1 MFTEI
6 DIFKFFI
13 IIFSN
18 TVTTKSVMYNS
29 DPVKD
34 RDNSVKSVNKDSQ
47 RYELL
52 DVDINNVKA
61 TWQKYTRKLQN
72 MLFLI
77 ITRFEKIFNTS

>member
-6 DIFKFFI
+6 DIFKFFV

-34 RDNSVKSVNKDSQ
+34 RDNSVNSVNKDSQ

-61 TWQKYTRKLQN
+61 TWPEIYKKAAKHVFFDN
-72 MLFLI
+72 N
-77 ITRFEKIFNTS
+77 EV